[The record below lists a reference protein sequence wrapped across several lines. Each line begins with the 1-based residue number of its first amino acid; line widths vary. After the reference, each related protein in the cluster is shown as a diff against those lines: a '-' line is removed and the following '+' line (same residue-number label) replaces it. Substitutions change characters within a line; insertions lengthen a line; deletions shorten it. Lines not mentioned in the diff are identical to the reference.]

1 MKMADTP
8 KEVQE
13 LELYAWIGRDE
24 YGSGVF
30 GLKQGNVPAGTIPMV
45 SIDQEKLD
53 KYWQHAERQA
63 TIFGQRIYLVKL
75 AFVEVVRE
83 TKDGD

>member
-1 MKMADTP
+1 MVKPP

-13 LELYAWIGRDE
+13 LEVYAWVGRDE

-30 GLKQGNVPAGTIPMV
+30 GIKQGSVPAGLIPMV
-45 SIDQEKLD
+45 SIDQKKLD
-53 KYWQHAERQA
+53 KYWGNAEMQA
-63 TIFGQRIYLVKL
+63 QVFGQRIYLVKL

-83 TKDGD
+83 TQHGR